1 MKTTPE
7 EREEWRRLQGEG
19 MTSAVGEYTP
29 DEFYDL
35 LDDVEELLRLQKESD
50 TRFLEHM
57 AEKEKGIQTLFVLLN
72 ALLLSN
78 GPLGVDD
85 AVLRSAKFGNSEI
98 ESWRDEGVRKTFY
111 KAKTR

>member
-1 MKTTPE
+1 MI
-7 EREEWRRLQGEG
+7 
-19 MTSAVGEYTP
+19 SAVGEYTP
-29 DEFYDL
+29 SEFYDL
-35 LDDVEELLRLQKESD
+35 LDDVEELLRLQE
-50 TRFLEHM
+50 
-57 AEKEKGIQTLFVLLN
+57 EKGIRFSEVTAAQEKEVQTLFILLN

-98 ESWRDEGVRKTFY
+98 ESWRDESVRKTFY